1 MQRLIT
7 DGDRAFILQALTGA
21 SDEVLVRAY
30 QDWDAQ
36 RSAALDVRS
45 KLGGLSAEEVVVAP
59 STERKNFSPGA
70 SSISRMSAGTKSDIL
85 SLLARG
91 EQPGDKYSEHLKLLW
106 ERGDVKFDG
115 EWYV

>member
-7 DGDRAFILQALTGA
+7 DGDRAFILKALSGA

-45 KLGGLSAEEVVVAP
+45 KLGGLSTEEVVVAP

-70 SSISRMSAGTKSDIL
+70 SSITRMTSGTKSDIL
-85 SLLARG
+85 ALLARG
-91 EQPGDKYSEHLKLLW
+91 ERPWGKFEEHLKLLW
-106 ERGDVKFDG
+106 ERGEVKFDG